1 MPGTPAEVQGLVIAA
16 PQSGSGKSALTTGLL
31 GALAA
36 SGRRVAAAKC
46 GPDYIDPMFHAAI
59 TGRPSINLD
68 PWAMTPDILRG
79 LAAAQARDAD
89 LLLVEG
95 VMGLFDGAAGG
106 GGSTA
111 DLAAML
117 GLPVVLVIDVGRQA
131 QSVAALVAGFDGFR
145 ADIRLAG
152 LILNR
157 VGSAR
162 HAAMLREALAS
173 SGIPVLGTVPRDAV
187 MELPSRH
194 LGLVPA
200 GEVDGLVPKLDA
212 IAALVGR
219 HVDLAA
225 LEKVAA
231 PLADS
236 PPPGPLLPP
245 PGQRIAVA
253 RDAAFCFAYPHLL
266 QGWRDAGAEVE
277 FFAPLDDQPPPA
289 GADFVFLPGGYP
301 ELHAGPL
308 AAAGRFRTGIDA
320 ALHGGARVHGECG
333 GYMVLGQGLV
343 DAEGRRHAMLG
354 LLALETS
361 FAERR
366 LHLGYR
372 RLVPRAGAPWSG
384 PLLAH
389 EFHHSTILTEGP
401 GEPLFDATAADGT
414 ALPAMGLV
422 AGAVSGSFAHVIGGA
437 G

>member
-1 MPGTPAEVQGLVIAA
+1 MPVEVRGLVIAA

-36 SGRRVAAAKC
+36 SGQRVAAAKC

-59 TGRPSINLD
+59 TRRPSVNLD
-68 PWAMTPDILRG
+68 PWAMAPDVLRG
-79 LAAAQARDAD
+79 LASAQATGSD

-111 DLAAML
+111 DLAAIL

-131 QSVAALVAGFDGFR
+131 QSVAALVAGFAGFR
-145 ADIRLAG
+145 ADVRLAG
-152 LILNR
+152 VILNR

-162 HAAMLREALAS
+162 HAAMLQAALAP
-173 SGIPVLGTVPRDAV
+173 SGIPVLGTVPRDGA

-200 GEVDGLVPKLDA
+200 GELPGLAAQLDA
-212 IAALVGR
+212 MATLVGR

-225 LEKVAA
+225 LQAVAA
-231 PLADS
+231 PLADA

-253 RDAAFCFAYPHLL
+253 RDAAFCFLYPHLL
-266 QGWRDAGAEVE
+266 DGWQSAGAEIVCFSPLADE
-277 FFAPLDDQPPPA
+277 APGP
-289 GADFVFLPGGYP
+289 GVDFVFLPGGYP
-301 ELHAGPL
+301 ELHAGRL
-308 AAAGRFRTGIDA
+308 AAAARFRAGIDA
-320 ALHGGARVHGECG
+320 ALHGGARVYGECG
-333 GYMVLGQGLV
+333 GYMVLGRGLV
-343 DAEGRRHAMLG
+343 DADGTRHAMLG

-361 FAERR
+361 FAARK

-372 RLVPRAGAPWSG
+372 RLSPRAGSPWPG

-389 EFHHSTILTEGP
+389 EFHHSTILAQGP
-401 GEPLFDATAADGT
+401 GAPLFDATTADGT
-414 ALPAMGLV
+414 ALPAMGQV
-422 AGAVSGSFAHVIGGA
+422 AGAVSGSFAHAICTGS
-437 G
+437 